1 MARIS
6 KVAAGVAARKG
17 KAEKKVRTTN
27 WRLYDYLSW
36 SLTLYFLFQQ
46 FDISNQSFSWLILEV
61 LLVLE

>member
-27 WRLYDYLSW
+27 WKW
-36 SLTLYFLFQQ
+36 LFKPL
-46 FDISNQSFSWLILEV
+46 F
-61 LLVLE
+61 